1 MADLDPTVVAVVL
14 AMSVATYATK
24 AGGLWLLG
32 RVELSGRTE
41 AALDALPGAVVISL
55 LVPTLSEFGIPGL
68 VSATAVLIV
77 ARRTDSVLLA
87 LGTGMVTVI
96 SLRRLL

>member
-1 MADLDPTVVAVVL
+1 VVETPTLAVIGAMCVV
-14 AMSVATYATK
+14 TYATK

-55 LVPTLSEFGIPGL
+55 LVPTLSEFGVPGL